1 MYNSNWIHTVQIPF
15 LRENED
21 RTSEKELLKVA
32 GFSYY
37 NQSKSN
43 VIFSWNQIIF
53 IHNVE
58 KYHKSLSRSRIFC
71 EINSVVI
78 SLAQCEKVLQI
89 SDNAQWFSVKS
100 TILK

>member
-1 MYNSNWIHTVQIPF
+1 MISTNNIKIRKIKCTTQIEYITVQIPF

-43 VIFSWNQIIF
+43 VIFS
-53 IHNVE
+53 
-58 KYHKSLSRSRIFC
+58 
-71 EINSVVI
+71 
-78 SLAQCEKVLQI
+78 
-89 SDNAQWFSVKS
+89 
-100 TILK
+100 